1 MKGPRRAEA
10 RSYPYSTP
18 TRGGLAYTRCS
29 IRECYRSDLPL
40 GIERKSR
47 NRRSI
52 GVQTCVK
59 GQGTGG
65 ESKGCDPKKVPW
77 GGGRG
82 RWFRACLQR
91 RQRAE
96 SLYVDAYLL
105 CTSFLSTPKPDFQ
118 THTTLFSLRAPCF
131 SKATLRRNWSLSRGW
146 GGCTRQSLP
155 INRSSTLSPTLP
167 CTPRVSPV
175 PGVKGDR
182 QTMGWGSTFQRGGC
196 VGTGIGSLRLEVV
209 PLS

>member
-1 MKGPRRAEA
+1 M
-10 RSYPYSTP
+10 
-18 TRGGLAYTRCS
+18 
-29 IRECYRSDLPL
+29 
-40 GIERKSR
+40 GIEMKSR

-52 GVQTCVK
+52 GVQTCAK

-77 GGGRG
+77 GGGQG
-82 RWFRACLQR
+82 RCFSACLQR

-155 INRSSTLSPTLP
+155 INKSSTLPPPPALHTQCQPSS
-167 CTPRVSPV
+167 R
-175 PGVKGDR
+175 GQGDR
-182 QTMGWGSTFQRGGC
+182 QTMGWGSTFQ
-196 VGTGIGSLRLEVV
+196 
-209 PLS
+209 